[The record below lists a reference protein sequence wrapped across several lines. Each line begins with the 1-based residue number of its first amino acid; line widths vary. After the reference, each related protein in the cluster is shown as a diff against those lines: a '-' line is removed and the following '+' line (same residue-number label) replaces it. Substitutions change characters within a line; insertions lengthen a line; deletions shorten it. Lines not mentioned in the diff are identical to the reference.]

1 MATSNIGR
9 VGGAGGMA
17 GAGAVRA
24 ARPAVVAVA
33 LIAALGTVI
42 VAGVALGPV
51 RIGPA
56 SSVGALLGLAGID
69 SGLAYTPVEGRIIA
83 NLRLPRVVVAGL
95 VGAGLAT
102 VGVVLQGLFRNPLA
116 DPGVT
121 GVSAAG
127 SFGAVLAI
135 ASGLQGRS
143 PWSLPGLAFL
153 FAAGAAFLV
162 YALATTRGR
171 VDLSDLLLAGI
182 AIGAF
187 MAAGISATLT
197 FTRETE
203 RLREILFWL
212 LGGFVN
218 RSWLH
223 VQLALPPIVLGIAA
237 ACCFRRDLNLLLA
250 GEDEAS
256 SLGVAVPRLRVILL
270 LVATAITA
278 ACVAVSGSIG
288 FVGLVVPHAL
298 RALVGPDHR
307 TLLPLGALGGAALL
321 IGTDTL
327 ARLVLQPQEL
337 PVGVI
342 TAFLGAP
349 FFLSLL
355 VARRH
360 RRQVG

>member
-1 MATSNIGR
+1 MAASNVGR
-9 VGGAGGMA
+9 AAGARSAGGARGLG
-17 GAGAVRA
+17 VLH
-24 ARPAVVAVA
+24 PAVVTLA
-33 LIAALGTVI
+33 LLGALAGAI

-51 RIGPA
+51 RIAPANSVGVILDLAGLPGGPA
-56 SSVGALLGLAGID
+56 YA
-69 SGLAYTPVEGRIIA
+69 PVERRIIA
-83 NLRLPRVVVAGL
+83 NLRLPRVLVAGL
-95 VGAGLAT
+95 VGAGLAA
-102 VGVVLQGLFRNPLA
+102 VGATLQGLFRNPLA

-135 ASGLQGRS
+135 ATGLQGRR
-143 PWSLPGLAFL
+143 PWSLPTLAFL

-162 YALATTRGR
+162 YALATSRGR

-182 AIGAF
+182 AIGALG
-187 MAAGISATLT
+187 AAGISATLT
-197 FTRETE
+197 FTRDTE

-218 RSWLH
+218 RGWGH
-223 VQLALPPIVLGIAA
+223 VRLAAPPIALGLAA

-256 SLGVAVPRLRVILL
+256 SLGVAVPRLRVVL
-270 LVATAITA
+270 LVIASAVTA

-288 FVGLVVPHAL
+288 FVGLVVPHAI
-298 RALVGPDHR
+298 RAFTGPDHR
-307 TLLPLGALGGAALL
+307 TLLPLSALAGAALL
-321 IGTDTL
+321 IATDTL
-327 ARLVLQPQEL
+327 ARLILQPQEL

-349 FFLSLL
+349 FFLGLL

-360 RRQVG
+360 RQVA